1 MRDLIQQ
8 ERFEIE
14 VLDRLNSGRFLSPLI
29 FTGGTMLRLCYG
41 LNRFSVDLDFWV
53 NKKLNY
59 QRFFLNLTDFLSGYY
74 TITDRQSKFFTLLL
88 ELKSAEYLRRLKIEI
103 RKEPRHIEVERAIA
117 YSRFAATQVLV
128 TVPKIAEMF
137 RAKIDAFLARRE
149 IRDVFDIEFM
159 IKKGVKLPEDVG
171 IVRKLQRGIEGL
183 TRRDY
188 TVKLGSLLDAEF
200 RKYYLN
206 ENFKILKMA
215 IGEILNRAGRAN
227 PAD

>member
-14 VLDRLNSGRFLSPLI
+14 VLDRLNSGRFLSRLI

-53 NKKLNY
+53 NKELNY
-59 QRFFLNLTDFLSGYY
+59 RRFFLNLADFLSGYY
-74 TITDRQSKFFTLLL
+74 TLTDRQSKFFTLLL
-88 ELKSAEYLRRLKIEI
+88 ELKSVEYLRRLKIEI
-103 RKEPRHIEVERAIA
+103 RKEPRRIELERAIA
-117 YSRFAATQVLV
+117 YSRYATTQVLV
-128 TVPKIAEMF
+128 TVPKLNEML
-137 RAKIDAFLARRE
+137 RAKIDAFLVRRE
-149 IRDVFDIEFM
+149 IRDVFDIEFI
-159 IKKGVKLPEDVG
+159 IKNGVNLPEDVG
-171 IVRKLQRGIEGL
+171 IVRKLQRGIDQL

-215 IGEILNRAGRAN
+215 IGEILNRAGSSN
-227 PAD
+227 SDD